1 MFYFHSATRS
11 LDSQIQNFI
20 SLNIEAPIGIE
31 VLNTVYEVQEGEKTS
46 QGKPLYDPLENELS
60 SSSQKLPF
68 NGDFSLFL
76 DCFMII
82 GDAPEKNLETFFSS
96 KWSNSKSC

>member
-1 MFYFHSATRS
+1 MLGGLPELICDVPYEDS
-11 LDSQIQNFI
+11 LR
-20 SLNIEAPIGIE
+20 
-31 VLNTVYEVQEGEKTS
+31 S